1 MRFQKNTKSVL
12 PTSANIPVLLASNL
26 PLTYLESFCHESLDI
41 RSVEEVDKLG
51 FVQKQISA
59 FWPILTDIL
68 NLEGIKYLPVDV
80 RAIVLKLV
88 AIRRNTFINA
98 ATRSNADYTDWL
110 SPEAEDPTQ
119 FYPEFLIFCY
129 PKRYTV
135 SCQKD
140 SATKKDFSYGVFS
153 IGCCCNLNITYGFE
167 LMLCKESA
175 HNFFRKTVK
184 ICQVLLFGNGSNT
197 TCCGKYRYSYS

>member
-140 SATKKDFSYGVFS
+140 SAKKETFPMGYFPLDVAA
-153 IGCCCNLNITYGFE
+153 T
-167 LMLCKESA
+167 
-175 HNFFRKTVK
+175 
-184 ICQVLLFGNGSNT
+184 
-197 TCCGKYRYSYS
+197 

>member
-1 MRFQKNTKSVL
+1 MYRDIKWETGSGSYKQNSCDIGEMRFQKNTKSVL

-119 FYPEFLIFCY
+119 VYPEFLVFCY

-140 SATKKDFSYGVFS
+140 SAKKETFPMGYFPLDVAA
-153 IGCCCNLNITYGFE
+153 T
-167 LMLCKESA
+167 
-175 HNFFRKTVK
+175 
-184 ICQVLLFGNGSNT
+184 
-197 TCCGKYRYSYS
+197 